1 MIDVQREYFAEGGP
15 LRIPDG
21 PMVLAQLRSLLEDYR
36 EANMPIVHIRHEEAP
51 GAPVFAVDGPLVET
65 MPDVAPRHIEP
76 VVIKHAPGAFT
87 DTELSQV
94 LDQLAVRSVVIAGFM
109 THMCCDTTAR
119 QAQERGLDVDLPDR
133 WHGHARPRLR
143 DRTIDY
149 HDVQAATLAAQ
160 ADGFS
165 SWPTSPRA
173 RRAGRRHGVLTR
185 RAAQRWCA
193 YSARSHSETWRW

>member
-1 MIDVQREYFAEGGP
+1 VSTGPRLDLNRAALVLIDVQREYFAETGP

-21 PMVLAQLRSLLEDYR
+21 AMVLAKLRSLLDDYR
-36 EANMPIVHIRHEEAP
+36 EANMPIVHVRHEEAA
-51 GAPVFAVDGPLVET
+51 GAPVFAIDGPLVET

-87 DTELSQV
+87 DTELSLV
-94 LDQLAVRSVVIAGFM
+94 LNQLAVRSVVIAGFM

-119 QAQERGLDVDLPDR
+119 QAHERGLDVIFLTDGTATRALTFA
-133 WHGHARPRLR
+133 G
-143 DRTIDY
+143 RTIDY

-165 SWPTSPRA
+165 TLADVSTVRA
-173 RRAGRRHGVLTR
+173 SLAD
-185 RAAQRWCA
+185 AQG
-193 YSARSHSETWRW
+193 Y